1 MYVGPGLALRRGQ
14 GHAPHVSRR
23 QGQPLGHS
31 GGEAFMIQ
39 FGRMFY
45 SEDFY
50 SDTGGDCLKCHFN
63 RLSQFPMIFSIRRS
77 ILGPKKRSL

>member
-50 SDTGGDCLKCHFN
+50 SDTGGDC
-63 RLSQFPMIFSIRRS
+63 
-77 ILGPKKRSL
+77 